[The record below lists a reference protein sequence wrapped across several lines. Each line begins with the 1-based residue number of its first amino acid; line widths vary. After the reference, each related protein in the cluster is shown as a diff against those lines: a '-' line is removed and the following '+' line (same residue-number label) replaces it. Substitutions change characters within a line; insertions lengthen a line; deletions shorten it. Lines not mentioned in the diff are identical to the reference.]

1 MRSSVPT
8 KSHQTPARQ
17 SPTDQTPPCQS
28 LNDQSPSRQ
37 SPADQPQPC
46 QSPARQFRMSL
57 RFALL
62 LIVVPLLLS
71 SCMKSNAGPST
82 APKEEKALIRFLAS
96 EYSTETKPLLEK
108 LVKDFELK
116 NPLIEVELQVAN
128 WDILDGIYTNMI
140 SKNQPPDLLN
150 TNVYAHFAQDGLLND
165 FRDIISSELT
175 QKFYPNLLEMDQMDD
190 TQYAIP
196 YVATVRQLY
205 YNKALF
211 RKAGISSPPRTWS
224 ELKDAARKIK
234 ETGEADGFGVDL
246 TDNETHAYL
255 SYVFYGSGG
264 SWTKDGDWTINS
276 PSNVEG
282 LTFLKDLFDQGLTD
296 PEPTVTTRDEKQ
308 RILGN
313 GELGMMISG
322 NYFSTVVP
330 KEFPELEWG
339 VGPIPVKDGTPPI
352 TFGVH
357 DVLVSFKTDHTNK
370 EALSKFLDFLYDDSN
385 YEEMV
390 KREGFLPV
398 TTIVGSQL
406 SRGDDKMTS
415 NLDALSKAKFY
426 PVQEPAWQGILD
438 YARKMGDAVL
448 YEQTTPQ
455 AALDQLQ
462 HFAETKSGR

>member
-1 MRSSVPT
+1 M
-8 KSHQTPARQ
+8 Q
-17 SPTDQTPPCQS
+17 SK
-28 LNDQSPSRQ
+28 
-37 SPADQPQPC
+37 
-46 QSPARQFRMSL
+46 FRHSII
-57 RFALL
+57 RFGAVTGL
-62 LIVVPLLLS
+62 LIPLTLS
-71 SCMKSNAGPST
+71 ACMKSST
-82 APKEEKALIRFLAS
+82 EPTVAPKEERALIRFVAS

-108 LVKDFELK
+108 LVKEFELK
-116 NPLIEVELQVAN
+116 NPLIDVELQVAN
-128 WDILDGIYTNMI
+128 WDILDGIYTTMI

-150 TNVYAHFAQDGLLND
+150 TNVYAHFAQDGHLNN
-165 FRDIISSELT
+165 FREIVSPELAN
-175 QKFYPNLLEMDQMDD
+175 KLYPNLLEMDRINE
-190 TQYAIP
+190 TQYALP

-205 YNKALF
+205 YNKELF
-211 RKAGISSPPRTWS
+211 RKAGITAPPQTWS
-224 ELKDAARKIK
+224 ELKEAARKIK
-234 ETGEADGFGVDL
+234 ATGEADGFGVDL

-264 SWTKDGDWTINS
+264 TWTKDGKWTINS
-276 PSNVEG
+276 PANVEG
-282 LTFLKDLFDQGLTD
+282 LTFLKELFDQGLTD
-296 PEPTVTTRDEKQ
+296 PEPTITTRDEKQ

-330 KEFPELEWG
+330 KEFPKLNWG

-398 TTIVGSQL
+398 TTTVGARL
-406 SRGDDKMTS
+406 STDDENMKS
-415 NLDALSKAKFY
+415 SLEALSKAKFY
-426 PVQEPAWQGILD
+426 PVQEPSWQAVLD

-448 YEQTTPQ
+448 YEHTTPQ
-455 AALDQLQ
+455 AALDKLQ
-462 HFAETKSGR
+462 HFAESKSGR